1 LARKARKKAMT
12 QMRRKEREIKERE
25 DILHVLDTCKVI
37 RIAMHDEEGIY
48 ILPLN
53 FGYTYKGDEIV
64 FYLHV
69 ALKGKKLDLLKANP
83 KVGFEMDCEH
93 GLIEGDDACEYS
105 YRFASLVGEGTAQ
118 IVETPREKMKALSI
132 LMKCQTGKDFEFNE
146 KMVSSV
152 AVIKITTEEVTGKQR
167 K

>member
-1 LARKARKKAMT
+1 MYD
-12 QMRRKEREIKERE
+12 E
-25 DILHVLDTCKVI
+25 D
-37 RIAMHDEEGIY
+37 GIY

-53 FGYTYKGDEIV
+53 FGYTYKEDNLV
-64 FYLHV
+64 FYLHA

-93 GLIEGDDACEYS
+93 GLIEGDEACEYS
-105 YRFASLVGEGTAQ
+105 YRFASLVGKGTAQ
-118 IVETPREKMKALSI
+118 IADAPGEKMEALSI
-132 LMKCQTGKDFEFNE
+132 LMKCQTGKAFEFNE

-152 AVIKITTEEVTGKQR
+152 AVIKITAEEVTGKQR